1 MNSKTIL
8 GILLL
13 LSTIFVFYPR
23 ISNLIDI
30 QKSFDEA
37 SRYGGDVDL
46 ALIKARDN
54 LILELV
60 GFVFLYI
67 VLASGFNFIRFE
79 QQETPIDPQK
89 SKSIEAKQTVETETP
104 KMPRPLTKKAQNM
117 IAVLSASVFML
128 VFVWQVFGNIP
139 NTTMD
144 FDITTFFLEQALK
157 GIIACL
163 VVGIIAFIIVKYHWS
178 NRL

>member
-37 SRYGGDVDL
+37 SRYGYGDVDL

-60 GFVFLYI
+60 GFIFLYI
-67 VLASGFNFIRFE
+67 VLAFGFNFIRFE
-79 QQETPIDPQK
+79 QRETSAELQESKPIEPK
-89 SKSIEAKQTVETETP
+89 HAVEPKTS
-104 KMPRPLTKKAQNM
+104 KMPRPLTKKTQNM

-139 NTTMD
+139 NTTMN
-144 FDITTFFLEQALK
+144 FDVTTFFLEQALK

-163 VVGIIAFIIVKYHWS
+163 VVGIIAYIVAKYH
-178 NRL
+178 